1 MVATFELY
9 EDRGGKY
16 RWRLVASNGEI
27 IADSGGGYTTRSA
40 ARDAIGRVRE
50 HAPDAVLPSFGDT
63 HFEVFRDK
71 AGEYRWRLVA
81 DNGRILADSGE
92 GYASKHGARDA
103 AARVQQRVTDAGT
116 EELEDA

>member
-9 EDRGGKY
+9 EDRAGEY

-27 IADSGGGYTTRSA
+27 IADSGEGYTTKSSA
-40 ARDAIGRVRE
+40 REAIGRIRE
-50 HAPDAVLPSFGDT
+50 RAPDAAIPSFEDT
-63 HFEVFRDK
+63 HFEVFRDTVD
-71 AGEYRWRLVA
+71 EYRWRLVA

-116 EELEDA
+116 TELGDA

>member
-9 EDRGGKY
+9 EDRAGQY

-27 IADSGGGYTTRSA
+27 IADGGEGYTTRAS

-50 HAPDAVLPSFGDT
+50 HAPDAAVPTFEDT

-103 AARVQQRVTDAGT
+103 AARVQQRVTDADT